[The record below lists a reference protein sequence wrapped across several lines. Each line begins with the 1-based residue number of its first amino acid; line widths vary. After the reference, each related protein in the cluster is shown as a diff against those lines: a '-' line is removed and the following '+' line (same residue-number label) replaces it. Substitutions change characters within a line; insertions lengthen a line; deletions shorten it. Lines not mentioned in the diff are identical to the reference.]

1 VSATISSQ
9 NRFSEP
15 VVMWWMSLPKESLT
29 AAERATPICW
39 TLDAAIRQ
47 KKIVSILYRPPERP
61 QAQVLLHPAELYRRE
76 GQLYVEG
83 KDYPAGNIRII
94 KINRI
99 LEARLT
105 DPDLTHSRSSQRLSH
120 ARNKNRRGAA
130 DRSRFVLLELLVLL
144 VCVIIHSLQ
153 QLNGPA
159 IIF

>member
-1 VSATISSQ
+1 MSSQ
-9 NRFSEP
+9 NRLSEP

-29 AAERATPICW
+29 AAERATPICR

-47 KKIVSILYRPPERP
+47 KQIVSILYQPGPERP
-61 QAQVLLHPAELYRRE
+61 NDTVLLRPAELYRRE

-83 KDYPAGNIRII
+83 KSSPVGNIRII

-105 DPDLTHSRSSQRLSH
+105 DPDLTHSGVSARAPHR
-120 ARNKNRRGAA
+120 RNKNA
-130 DRSRFVLLELLVLL
+130 DRSPFVLLELLVLL
-144 VCVIIHSLQ
+144 LCVIIHSLQ
-153 QLNGPA
+153 QLNGSA